1 MGRQTPVD
9 MVIKKLR
16 KKLGPDPLL
25 CNEEHRIQVT
35 DEENGCLFVSVEH
48 DLEPNCTWLGLYS
61 EELEMDFD
69 VKIDERSGK
78 ILKDKK
84 IKAVNEM
91 IKFTGVDVFVET
103 LAEKI
108 LAFNEDAAI
117 YGDRTQITGEE
128 EVITDENR
136 RQVMFKAMA
145 PKNTY
150 FLDRK
155 KGKEIQN
162 REFMSRNF
170 LIEDAKDDS
179 KWKITPFQEDIKG
192 YICQEATMTTEDSTE
207 VKAWFTTQIPIPL
220 GPQGYNSLPGMILKV
235 DINDGDMIIEAK
247 NIQLGELNEDWITA
261 PKKGKKVTQE
271 EFKAIVKEKME
282 EMREMYG
289 GSGRGPHIRVQTR

>member
-91 IKFTGVDVFVET
+91 IKFTGVDVFVDT
-103 LAEKI
+103 LAEKV
-108 LAFNEDAAI
+108 LAFNEDL
-117 YGDRTQITGEE
+117 R
-128 EVITDENR
+128 NR
-136 RQVMFKAMA
+136 R
-145 PKNTY
+145 
-150 FLDRK
+150 
-155 KGKEIQN
+155 
-162 REFMSRNF
+162 
-170 LIEDAKDDS
+170 
-179 KWKITPFQEDIKG
+179 
-192 YICQEATMTTEDSTE
+192 
-207 VKAWFTTQIPIPL
+207 
-220 GPQGYNSLPGMILKV
+220 
-235 DINDGDMIIEAK
+235 
-247 NIQLGELNEDWITA
+247 
-261 PKKGKKVTQE
+261 
-271 EFKAIVKEKME
+271 
-282 EMREMYG
+282 
-289 GSGRGPHIRVQTR
+289 